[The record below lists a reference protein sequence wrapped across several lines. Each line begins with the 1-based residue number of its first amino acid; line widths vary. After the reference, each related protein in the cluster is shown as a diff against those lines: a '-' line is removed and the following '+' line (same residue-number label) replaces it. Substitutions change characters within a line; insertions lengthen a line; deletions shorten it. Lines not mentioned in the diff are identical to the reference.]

1 MSWLGCLQFAVV
13 SFVSLYRS
21 YGVSERASQQQLS
34 LVNAMSLCEND
45 AGVAGSVDVTE
56 DARAF
61 IQNVCRDGAEGGGVK
76 ILLVLDIGSSSIRC
90 SPFVILR
97 AGNSFENVVPL
108 MECNSKLL
116 FAIVSDDIND
126 RSRKKNPGNVNTDMD
141 QLDSIFNN
149 VNAIV
154 NESVSKLKFFFGQF
168 RVTKWKIIGIGFS
181 SLAMS
186 LVATQC
192 NERSNNRHVNQ
203 VSPLFV
209 YSCSETSSTSIRQAV
224 KELKSMT
231 DKADHQRTGTILW
244 HPSYAPAQLRA
255 FHQQAGRGRNDN
267 AYGKLTWQTI
277 SQYIIFR
284 WTSGGSTN
292 SRPVPMC
299 VCEASW
305 TGLLSV
311 RTMTWD
317 TKAVDCAKLDHDMEL
332 PALCQF
338 DEFEGRVSNLDID
351 IDDQNKLLTR
361 ELLDA
366 KIFLGLGD
374 GACSCFGSG
383 CDISPGAR
391 ISVTIGTSAAVR
403 VLVDLSHQS
412 NSHTI
417 DADAVFPVLPDGL
430 FCYRVTKRFLMIGGA
445 LSDGGNLIEW
455 FNKVLAL
462 YGDHTNSNS
471 VKRVSIAR
479 LLNRLQLQYSKLT
492 LLRKARDGRLP
503 FVLPFWSGE
512 RAPGWNSKASGSM
525 HGITRATRADDIL
538 FALMEGVCMRLSTI
552 VLLIQQAGLLRTCAS
567 AHDCFQQPVKL
578 SLIASGAGLETNS
591 LWCQMLADVTGIEVI
606 RPVTP
611 RLCELT
617 SFGLAKLMA
626 RSLGESDCDLGS
638 VGGNVKH
645 DFEFTKRNG
654 IFSPNSELAPF
665 YVSRKNNIS
674 DCILR
679 NSVSCVQRVVIPNRN
694 VSAHNYSCA
703 AY

>member
-1 MSWLGCLQFAVV
+1 LHVSIMSWLGCLQFAVV

-231 DKADHQRTGTILW
+231 DKADISALVLSCGIPAMHLLNCVRFISKLAAEGMTMPMGSLHGKLFLSIL
-244 HPSYAPAQLRA
+244 S
-255 FHQQAGRGRNDN
+255 FAGR
-267 AYGKLTWQTI
+267 
-277 SQYIIFR
+277 
-284 WTSGGSTN
+284 
-292 SRPVPMC
+292 P
-299 VCEASW
+299 EA
-305 TGLLSV
+305 
-311 RTMTWD
+311 
-317 TKAVDCAKLDHDMEL
+317 
-332 PALCQF
+332 
-338 DEFEGRVSNLDID
+338 
-351 IDDQNKLLTR
+351 
-361 ELLDA
+361 
-366 KIFLGLGD
+366 
-374 GACSCFGSG
+374 
-383 CDISPGAR
+383 AR
-391 ISVTIGTSAAVR
+391 IQG
-403 VLVDLSHQS
+403 LSPCVY
-412 NSHTI
+412 
-417 DADAVFPVLPDGL
+417 AKPA
-430 FCYRVTKRFLMIGGA
+430 
-445 LSDGGNLIEW
+445 
-455 FNKVLAL
+455 
-462 YGDHTNSNS
+462 
-471 VKRVSIAR
+471 
-479 LLNRLQLQYSKLT
+479 
-492 LLRKARDGRLP
+492 GR
-503 FVLPFWSGE
+503 
-512 RAPGWNSKASGSM
+512 AY
-525 HGITRATRADDIL
+525 
-538 FALMEGVCMRLSTI
+538 C
-552 VLLIQQAGLLRTCAS
+552 
-567 AHDCFQQPVKL
+567 
-578 SLIASGAGLETNS
+578 
-591 LWCQMLADVTGIEVI
+591 
-606 RPVTP
+606 
-611 RLCELT
+611 LC
-617 SFGLAKLMA
+617 G
-626 RSLGESDCDLGS
+626 R
-638 VGGNVKH
+638 
-645 DFEFTKRNG
+645 
-654 IFSPNSELAPF
+654 
-665 YVSRKNNIS
+665 
-674 DCILR
+674 
-679 NSVSCVQRVVIPNRN
+679 
-694 VSAHNYSCA
+694 
-703 AY
+703 